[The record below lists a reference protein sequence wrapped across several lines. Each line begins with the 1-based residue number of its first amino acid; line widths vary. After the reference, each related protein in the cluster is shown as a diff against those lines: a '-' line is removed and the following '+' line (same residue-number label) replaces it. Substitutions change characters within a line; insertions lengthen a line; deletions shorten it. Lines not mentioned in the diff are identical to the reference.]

1 MTGLEIQ
8 GYPGAEFTSTNAI
21 SVDVRYLGQ
30 YAPDAV
36 PMSVDILHMPDGM
49 GGPFWTSN
57 GATIAPTV
65 RVLALDVWGAV
76 GRIDLLFAGEL
87 CLRKIISTATDQ
99 GRCQE
104 VTGRIETELFVDY
117 GAPGGARRP

>member
-1 MTGLEIQ
+1 MC
-8 GYPGAEFTSTNAI
+8 ATSANTPRTLCRCRSI
-21 SVDVRYLGQ
+21 SSTCLT
-30 YAPDAV
+30 AWA
-36 PMSVDILHMPDGM
+36 
-49 GGPFWTSN
+49 GPFWTSS

-117 GAPGGARRP
+117 GAPRGARRP